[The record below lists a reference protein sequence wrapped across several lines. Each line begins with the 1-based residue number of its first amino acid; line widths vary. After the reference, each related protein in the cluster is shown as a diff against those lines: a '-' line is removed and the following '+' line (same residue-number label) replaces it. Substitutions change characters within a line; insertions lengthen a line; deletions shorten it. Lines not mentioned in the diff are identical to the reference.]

1 MTSTDEE
8 QEERIAELAQITE
21 ELEQYHLY
29 NKLTLYKP
37 YPKQKDFH
45 NSGSEFRERMLI
57 AANQVGK
64 TWCAGAEVS
73 MHMTG
78 QYPECWEGYRFNKP
92 TKWWV
97 AGVTGES
104 TRDNPQRVLL
114 GQKRNYGTGMVPL
127 DSIEAVQL
135 ARGTPDLVDNFTVR
149 HESGGLS
156 YCWLKSYEKGRE
168 KWQGETLDGEW
179 YDEEPPI
186 DIYTEGL
193 TRLNVSQGPILITF
207 TPLLGMSEV
216 VRRFLQPTEDGKKT
230 RHYVQMTLH
239 DADHYSEEQKEK
251 IFAQYPAH
259 EREARTAGVPMLG
272 SGRVYP
278 VNEDDISFK
287 ISEFKSGFP
296 SYWPCI
302 GAVDFGDWD
311 HPTAGIFIRFDRDAD
326 TLYLYDC
333 YRRSR
338 EKLAVHTKSIKAKG
352 EWIPIAWPHD
362 GHKHDRQSGKPI
374 AELWRQDGVRM
385 LKDHAQWEKGGFSVE
400 AGVTELLDRME
411 TGRLKVAEHLSDW
424 WEEFR
429 MYHRKDGKIVKE
441 KDDLMD
447 ATRYCI
453 MSLKYARLPGDSQ
466 RRPEV
471 LMTVGDYDVLQ

>member
-1 MTSTDEE
+1 MSATEE
-8 QEERIAELAQITE
+8 QDEQIAELAQITE
-21 ELEQYHLY
+21 ELEQYQLY
-29 NKLTLYKP
+29 NKLELYKP
-37 YPKQKDFH
+37 YKKQTDFH
-45 NSGSEFRERMLI
+45 NSGSQFRERMLI

-64 TWCAGAEVS
+64 TWCAGAEVA

-78 QYPECWEGYRFNKP
+78 RYPEWWQGYRFNKA

-193 TRLNVSQGPILITF
+193 TRLNVSQGPVLITF

-216 VRRFLQPTEDGKKT
+216 VRRFLQPTEQGKKT

-239 DADHYSEEQKEK
+239 DAEHYSKKQKEQ
-251 IFAQYPAH
+251 ILAQYPAH
-259 EREARTAGVPMLG
+259 ERDARTAGVPMLG

-278 VNEDDISFK
+278 VNEEQITFK
-287 ISEFKSGFP
+287 VSDFTEGFP

-311 HPTAGIFIRFDRDAD
+311 HPTAAVFVRWDRDSD
-326 TLYLYDC
+326 TLYLYDV

-338 EKLAVHTKSIKAKG
+338 EKLAVHTKAVKGRG
-352 EWIPIAWPHD
+352 EWIPIA
-362 GHKHDRQSGKPI
+362 
-374 AELWRQDGVRM
+374 
-385 LKDHAQWEKGGFSVE
+385 
-400 AGVTELLDRME
+400 
-411 TGRLKVAEHLSDW
+411 LSLI
-424 WEEFR
+424 
-429 MYHRKDGKIVKE
+429 HI
-441 KDDLMD
+441 
-447 ATRYCI
+447 
-453 MSLKYARLPGDSQ
+453 
-466 RRPEV
+466 
-471 LMTVGDYDVLQ
+471 